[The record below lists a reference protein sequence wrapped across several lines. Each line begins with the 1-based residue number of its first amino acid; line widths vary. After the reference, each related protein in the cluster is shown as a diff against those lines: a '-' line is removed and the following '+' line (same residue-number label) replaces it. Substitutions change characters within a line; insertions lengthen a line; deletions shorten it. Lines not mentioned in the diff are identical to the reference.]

1 MGPLV
6 FGVAKTEHIVQ
17 GKPFTD
23 YFVGLEWKAGMV
35 FASLLRRQPGMTTI
49 QASHHNGSTTTHLE
63 YMPYQT
69 IEPKRQ
75 LEWLSRNYHMT
86 IQLQRCF

>member
-35 FASLLRRQPGMTTI
+35 FASLLRRQPGTPSKI
-49 QASHHNGSTTTHLE
+49 RGDFVV
-63 YMPYQT
+63 YGGMPSDAGGA
-69 IEPKRQ
+69 P
-75 LEWLSRNYHMT
+75 
-86 IQLQRCF
+86 